1 MIMNTETF
9 YNSIKNKF
17 NDFKVSMSEI
27 SAYKNSVFISR
38 NKTNVFDKTY
48 LMVEVLSILQTIGCD
63 DFKLG
68 IQYGD
73 EGGEYYGYGTV
84 NTFETDG
91 IVYTLDG
98 DVDGM
103 HEMTVADFINRTEDF
118 DDMNDV
124 DGHLMIKNMD
134 GGGDYYG
141 YRECSYVEVNL
152 KDKVVIL
159 G

>member
-1 MIMNTETF
+1 MNTETF

-17 NDFKVSMSEI
+17 NDFKVSMNG
-27 SAYKNSVFISR
+27 NSVFITR
-38 NKTNVFDKTY
+38 NKSNIVDKTY
-48 LMVEVLSILQTIGCD
+48 LMVEVLSVLQNIGCD

-91 IVYTLDG
+91 VIYTLDG

-118 DDMNDV
+118 DDTNDV
-124 DGHLMIKNMD
+124 DGRLMIKNMD
-134 GGGDYYG
+134 EGGDIYG
-141 YRECSYVEVNL
+141 YRECEYVEVII
-152 KDKVVIL
+152 DKKRVIL

>member
-1 MIMNTETF
+1 MNTMNIETF
-9 YNSIKNKF
+9 YNTIKDKF
-17 NDFKVSMSEI
+17 NDLKVSMNG
-27 SAYKNSVFISR
+27 NSVFISK
-38 NKTNVFDKTY
+38 NKSCIVEKTY
-48 LMVEVLSILQTIGCD
+48 LMVEVLSVLQTIGCD

-91 IVYTLDG
+91 VIYTLDG

-103 HEMTVADFINRTEDF
+103 HEMSVADFINRTEDF
-118 DDMNDV
+118 DDTNDV
-124 DGHLMIKNMD
+124 DGRLIIKNMD

-141 YRECSYVEVNL
+141 YRGCEYVEVNL
-152 KDKVVIL
+152 KAKVVII

>member
-1 MIMNTETF
+1 MNTETF
-9 YNSIKNKF
+9 YNSIKDKF
-17 NDFKVSMSEI
+17 NDFKVSMNG
-27 SAYKNSVFISR
+27 NSVFISR
-38 NKTNVFDKTY
+38 NKTSVVDKTY
-48 LMVEVLSILQTIGCD
+48 LMVEVLSVLQNIGCD

-73 EGGEYYGYGTV
+73 EGGEYYGYGIV

-91 IVYTLDG
+91 VIYTLDG

-103 HEMTVADFINRTEDF
+103 HEMTVSDFISRAEDF

-134 GGGDYYG
+134 GGGEYYG
-141 YRECSYVEVNL
+141 YRECWYVEVVLNN
-152 KDKVVIL
+152 KVVIL